1 MPVIQRLRPM
11 AALPVLLVAML
22 LGSLVAAPSATAVT
36 RSQRVANGYFVVSDQ
51 RGDPYSYGA
60 AGPNRFDCSGL
71 VYYSYR
77 KAGFTNIPRTSSAQA
92 RHMNR
97 ISKSGLRRG
106 DFVFF
111 YSGSARPGNV
121 YHVGVFA
128 GWSHGRRIIVHAPGS
143 GQRVK
148 REAIWTR
155 SWFAGTL
162 RGA

>member
-1 MPVIQRLRPM
+1 MPALKHLRPI
-11 AALPVLLVAML
+11 AALPVLLVAVL
-22 LGSLVAAPSATAVT
+22 LASLVTAPSASAMT
-36 RSQRVANGYFVVSDQ
+36 RTQRVANGYFVVSDQ
-51 RGDPYSYGA
+51 RGDPYAYGA

-77 KAGFTNIPRTSSAQA
+77 KAGFQHIPRTSSAQA
-92 RHMNR
+92 AHMRR
-97 ISKSGLRRG
+97 ISKGGLHRG

-111 YSGSARPGNV
+111 YSGSARPRNV

-128 GWSHGRRIIVHAPGS
+128 GWSHGRRIIVHAPRS
-143 GQRVK
+143 GERVK
-148 REAIWTR
+148 REAIWTG